1 MFEFTLKIDSA
12 VAELL
17 GLDGDSIIEAFY
29 DPDEDEIVIRVL
41 DEDELDGEFNA
52 PPPAMAVRC
61 SARNTESALPKL
73 FWSEDHLWLRFIAFS
88 ASAATLRFLMHFVY
102 FWASAPMI
110 SSAFEP
116 RVMRSS
122 SAERRSATIAAPA
135 SIGQMRPP
143 LLRHCAVS
151 FPLCL
156 PMFRRRPSSI

>member
-52 PPPAMAVRC
+52 PPAMAVRC
-61 SARNTESALPKL
+61 SARNTESTLLKL

-88 ASAATLRFLMHFVY
+88 ASAATLRFLMRFVY
-102 FWASAPMI
+102 FLAPAPMI

-116 RVMRSS
+116 TVMRSS
-122 SAERRSATIAAPA
+122 SAESRSATIAAPA
-135 SIGQMRPP
+135 SIGQKRPP

-156 PMFRRRPSSI
+156 PMLRRRPSSI

>member
-17 GLDGDSIIEAFY
+17 GLDGDSIIEALY

-52 PPPAMAVRC
+52 PPAMAVRC

-73 FWSEDHLWLRFIAFS
+73 FWS
-88 ASAATLRFLMHFVY
+88 AATLRFLMRFVY

>member
-1 MFEFTLKIDSA
+1 MFEFTLKIDPA

-41 DEDELDGEFNA
+41 DEDELDGEFN
-52 PPPAMAVRC
+52 
-61 SARNTESALPKL
+61 
-73 FWSEDHLWLRFIAFS
+73 
-88 ASAATLRFLMHFVY
+88 

>member
-1 MFEFTLKIDSA
+1 MFEFTLKIDPA

-41 DEDELDGEFNA
+41 DEDELDGEFND
-52 PPPAMAVRC
+52 PPCNGCPLFCQEHGICLA
-61 SARNTESALPKL
+61 KL
-73 FWSEDHLWLRFIAFS
+73 FWSEDHLWLKFIAFS
-88 ASAATLRFLMHFVY
+88 ASAATLRFLMRFVY

>member
-1 MFEFTLKIDSA
+1 MFEFTLKIDPA

-29 DPDEDEIVIRVL
+29 DPESSTRTNSTVSSMT
-41 DEDELDGEFNA
+41 
-52 PPPAMAVRC
+52 PPAMAVRC

-88 ASAATLRFLMHFVY
+88 ASAATLRFLMRFVY